1 MKFLTRINRNYLI
14 LFSITL
20 IGVTIVGYFA
30 LHLIIMRGAKE
41 NLLSKEYLIEKQIK
55 NTGEIPNLNPLIVV
69 TKTDEGGNAKPSFKE
84 VKIWNELEKENEVFL
99 EYSNCIKVNNTY
111 YLIKLRRFAFENED
125 LVLVLAIAIFILLL
139 SAFLISFFITRRLN
153 KTVWAE
159 FEHNLHA
166 IESFSL
172 DLNKNISLI
181 ESDTEEFER
190 LNKVIN
196 NLTEKLKTDYLM
208 LKEFTENAAH
218 EIQTPLSIALINLE
232 EILQHDLKEETFQK
246 MVASISALKRLS
258 SLNQSLILL
267 AKIEN
272 KQFIFNTEISVNE
285 IFTRKIQE
293 FSVLFETKALEVKIQ
308 SENDFKIGINK
319 QLAEIM
325 IGNLLSNAINHNVNN
340 GNIRIY
346 VNSESFRICNTGESN
361 LFTNDT
367 IFNRFVSGN
376 SRSYG
381 LGLAIVKKICETHN
395 LDIHYTRD
403 DLHCFTIKQKS

>member
-1 MKFLTRINRNYLI
+1 
-14 LFSITL
+14 
-20 IGVTIVGYFA
+20 
-30 LHLIIMRGAKE
+30 
-41 NLLSKEYLIEKQIK
+41 
-55 NTGEIPNLNPLIVV
+55 
-69 TKTDEGGNAKPSFKE
+69 
-84 VKIWNELEKENEVFL
+84 
-99 EYSNCIKVNNTY
+99 
-111 YLIKLRRFAFENED
+111 
-125 LVLVLAIAIFILLL
+125 
-139 SAFLISFFITRRLN
+139 
-153 KTVWAE
+153 
-159 FEHNLHA
+159 
-166 IESFSL
+166 
-172 DLNKNISLI
+172 
-181 ESDTEEFER
+181 
-190 LNKVIN
+190 
-196 NLTEKLKTDYLM
+196 
-208 LKEFTENAAH
+208 
-218 EIQTPLSIALINLE
+218 
-232 EILQHDLKEETFQK
+232 

-293 FSVLFETKALEVKIQ
+293 FSVLFET
-308 SENDFKIGINK
+308 NDFKIGINK